1 MSVIIALAAL
11 RLLASGDAAATAAP
25 VAADLAR
32 LYGATAELAGATRY
46 DPRTAML
53 LWTGDG
59 TATWQLTVPRATEFD
74 AALCYASGRAGA
86 AVTVGAGNTL
96 TGSVRKTRG
105 PFHDDKLN
113 FERVALDGKLVLPA
127 GTHTVRV
134 RIGGSPQ
141 DDVRVRS
148 LELTAVTARDGIE
161 QERRRARA
169 SRSST
174 DWLVGGVYGV
184 MFHWTSQSK
193 PRRGPAKPYAE
204 AVASFDVPA
213 FVDMVEQTGAAHVI
227 LTVNHADPHCP
238 APIQSWE
245 RVHPGMTTRRDLI
258 GEIADGLIRRKVR
271 LLLYF
276 ASHTLGRLGK
286 VSAEEYFKVHEDVL
300 TEFGERYRERIA
312 GYWFDGWYQGLERY
326 PGLRMDRLRT
336 ITRVGNPD
344 RLVAYNFWI
353 FPVET
358 EWQDY
363 WAGEV
368 GGPVKL
374 PAARY
379 IEHGAG
385 RGLQDQSLWIG
396 DAPWV
401 HSTPDAEMEPPRFS
415 DAELIEF
422 VQAAR
427 AKGSVVTINLGIFQD
442 GSIGPAMLEQMRR
455 LRRAIR
461 GN

>member
-1 MSVIIALAAL
+1 MIVALAAL
-11 RLLASGDAAATAAP
+11 GLVASAGLAAAVPP
-25 VAADLAR
+25 VAADLTR
-32 LYGATAELAGATRY
+32 LYGATAEVAGAVRY
-46 DPRTAML
+46 DTRTSML

-59 TATWQLTVPRATEFD
+59 TAIWRLTVPRAAEFE

-86 AVTVGAGNTL
+86 AVTVEAGNTL
-96 TGSVRKTRG
+96 TAAVQKTRG
-105 PFHDDKLN
+105 PFHDDRLN
-113 FERVALDGKLVLPA
+113 FERVALGGKLALPA

-134 RIGGSPQ
+134 RIAGGPQ
-141 DDVRVRS
+141 DDVRLRS
-148 LELTAVTARDGIE
+148 LELTAVATRDGIE
-161 QERRRARA
+161 EQRRRARA
-169 SRSST
+169 NRSST
-174 DWLVGGVYGV
+174 DRLVAGVYGV
-184 MFHWTSQSK
+184 MFHWTSQSQ

-204 AVASFDVPA
+204 AVEGFNVPA
-213 FVDMVEQTGAAHVI
+213 FLDMVEQTGAAHV
-227 LTVNHADPHCP
+227 LFTVNHADPHCP
-238 APIQSWE
+238 APIRSWE
-245 RVHPGMTTRRDLI
+245 RVHPGTTTRRDLI
-258 GEIADGLIRRKVR
+258 GEIADGLNRRKVR

-286 VSAEEYFKVHEDVL
+286 ASADDYFKIHEDVL
-300 TEFGERYRERIA
+300 TEFGQRYRNRIA

-326 PGLRMDRLRT
+326 PGLPMDRLRAV
-336 ITRVGNPD
+336 TRVGNSH
-344 RLVAYNFWI
+344 RVVAYNFWI

-368 GGPVKL
+368 GGPVKP
-374 PAARY
+374 PAGRY
-379 IEHGAG
+379 IDHGAG
-385 RGLQDQSLWIG
+385 SGLQDQSLWIG

-422 VQAAR
+422 VQASR
-427 AKGSVVTINLGIFQD
+427 AKGSVVTVNLGIFQD
-442 GSIGPAMLEQMRR
+442 GSIGAAMLEQMRR